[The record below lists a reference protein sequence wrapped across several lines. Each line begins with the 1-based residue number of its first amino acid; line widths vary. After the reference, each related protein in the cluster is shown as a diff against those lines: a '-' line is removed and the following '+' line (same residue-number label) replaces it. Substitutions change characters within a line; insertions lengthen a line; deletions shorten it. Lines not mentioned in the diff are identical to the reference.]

1 MRGSAVTEV
10 IFESENAVAPRDV
23 ISVAVSLFNYERFIA
38 ECLSSI
44 AGQNYS
50 HLELIVVDDHSE
62 RDRSV
67 DVSLEWM
74 REHSNRFSRTLLL
87 RHLQNQG
94 LAEARNTA
102 FRHAHG
108 DCVFVIDADNV
119 LYPRAI
125 SRLSDV
131 LRRGGFGGAY
141 SQLEFFGDQQSL
153 GHADIWDPEQLKFG
167 NYIDAMALI
176 SKEAWER
183 VGGYTHM
190 DGWEDY
196 EFWCKFVENGIEAA
210 YVPEILCRYRVHGSS
225 MMRTET
231 IQRHR
236 QIHVDITLAHPW
248 LKLNSR

>member
-1 MRGSAVTEV
+1 MRSPAATEV
-10 IFESENAVAPRDV
+10 VYERENGVACRNV
-23 ISVAVSLFNYERFIA
+23 ISVAVSLFNYERFIS

-44 AGQNYS
+44 ADQKYDD
-50 HLELIVVDDHSE
+50 LELIVVDDHSE
-62 RDRSV
+62 RDQ
-67 DVSLEWM
+67 SLEAALQWM
-74 REHSNRFSRTLLL
+74 REHSSRFSRTLLL
-87 RHLQNQG
+87 QHVHNQG

-102 FRHAHG
+102 FRHARG
-108 DCVFVIDADNV
+108 DCVFVIDADNI

-153 GHADIWDPEQLKFG
+153 GPADIWDPEQFKFG
-167 NYIDAMALI
+167 NYVDAMALI

-190 DGWEDY
+190 EGWEDY
-196 EFWCKFVENGIEAA
+196 DFWCKFVESGIEAA
-210 YVPEILCRYRVHGSS
+210 YVPEILCRYRVHGNS

-231 IQRHR
+231 IRRHQ
-236 QIHVDITLAHPW
+236 QIHIDITLAHPW
-248 LKLNSR
+248 LELDS